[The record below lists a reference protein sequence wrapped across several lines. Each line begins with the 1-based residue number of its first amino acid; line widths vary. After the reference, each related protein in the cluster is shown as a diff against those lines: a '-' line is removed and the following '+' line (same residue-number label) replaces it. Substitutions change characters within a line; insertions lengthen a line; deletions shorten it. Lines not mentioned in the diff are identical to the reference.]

1 MSVRL
6 IERRELTIRS
16 FTMDGATR
24 SINWGACREGVS
36 STLPRFDSLSRG
48 NNDLV
53 RSYQTVLDNDETFS
67 QYFSDEPLHSYG
79 IEASLREELGV
90 GPPCLPDPENPSDAR
105 QAMISWATI
114 FREGDFEKQP
124 EGGYICRVQGKII
137 EIDETMHKT
146 IMISRRAFPPAAQ
159 TWPIPG
165 DLERELELGLSIEV
179 DVDKEIKSQIE
190 CVERLQKLQLSL
202 KKRRKV
208 LEGIRDPSSVEKVE
222 NCTPEPSHAKPPTS
236 TQTLTSPSLTASSG
250 HDIASAKGKNTS
262 KAHHH
267 STMDKHE
274 SNDSND
280 QHDNKR
286 VSTHAVQSIK
296 NEHTTKG
303 LIQQTSHEV
312 ISIADTCSSTPS
324 TPPAPSTLPASSFP
338 ATVPSPVFTP
348 SAAFMPINRRFEH
361 IPSKRLQGSQP
372 TQDGTSQTSKRFKSA
387 HPTSSSDL
395 EVLQHGQHLAMWN
408 EQRNTSSPSQNTPT
422 ERQPQKEK
430 KRRERN
436 NFTDYEK
443 QHAPQWIREQLDAAM
458 VGTELERAYT
468 ARFGTHH
475 QFYTLKAFVDRME
488 RKAAEEEKRIER
500 LAEAKKDAVNDEK
513 SNDAG
518 NSETGSK
525 IVVLKVRFPPASLP
539 PASLPPTSLPPTPS
553 FTKSQPHGTP
563 TGSNPITPN
572 YHGQTSDKNNRRARP
587 TEPSDRVLRSA
598 QRP

>member
-1 MSVRL
+1 MYVRL
-6 IERRELTIRS
+6 IERSELTIRS
-16 FTMDGATR
+16 FAMDGAAR
-24 SINWGACREGVS
+24 SINWGACRQGVS
-36 STLPRFDSLSRG
+36 STLPRFDSLSRE
-48 NNDLV
+48 NSDLV

-67 QYFSDEPLHSYG
+67 QYFSDQPLHSYG

-159 TWPIPG
+159 TWPIPD

-222 NCTPEPSHAKPPTS
+222 RRTPEPSYAKPPTS

-250 HDIASAKGKNTS
+250 HDIACGEGKNTS
-262 KAHHH
+262 NAHDH
-267 STMDKHE
+267 STTDKHD

-296 NEHTTKG
+296 NEQTTKG

-324 TPPAPSTLPASSFP
+324 TPPEPSSLPASSLP
-338 ATVPSPVFTP
+338 ATVPSTVFTP
-348 SAAFMPINRRFEH
+348 SAAFMPINRPIEH

-372 TQDGTSQTSKRFKSA
+372 TQGGTSQTPKRFKSA
-387 HPTSSSDL
+387 HPTSASDL

-408 EQRNTSSPSQNTPT
+408 EQQNTSSPSQNTTT
-422 ERQPQKEK
+422 EGKPPKEK

-436 NFTDYEK
+436 NFTEYEK
-443 QHAPQWIREQLDAAM
+443 QHAPQWIRQQIDAAM

-488 RKAAEEEKRIER
+488 RKAAEQEKRIER
-500 LAEAKKDAVNDEK
+500 LAEAKKDAVNNEK

-518 NSETGSK
+518 DSETGSK
-525 IVVLKVRFPPASLP
+525 IVVLKVRFPP
-539 PASLPPTSLPPTPS
+539 TSSSTQP
-553 FTKSQPHGTP
+553 QPHGTP
-563 TGSNPITPN
+563 PDSNPIPPN

-587 TEPSDRVLRSA
+587 IEPSDRVLHSA